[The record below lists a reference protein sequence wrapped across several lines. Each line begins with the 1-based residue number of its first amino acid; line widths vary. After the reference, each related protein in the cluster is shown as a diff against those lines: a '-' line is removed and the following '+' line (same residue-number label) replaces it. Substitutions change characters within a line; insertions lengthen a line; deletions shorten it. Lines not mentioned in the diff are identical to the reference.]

1 MDNPFSPTGLRH
13 GTDDPCGLLGRI
25 EAQLGERIDEAVEM
39 AALSLLVELRARH
52 NRPAP
57 ENDSKADRDE
67 FQALAR
73 DLLGYL
79 REALA
84 ADISAERRAAMAEAE
99 GREGNERARALR
111 GQVFLARQLP
121 DYWQRFE
128 THRASH
134 AAARLAA
141 SPPKPGLFKG
151 LFG

>member
-13 GTDDPCGLLGRI
+13 GTDDPRGLLGRI

-84 ADISAERRAAMAEAE
+84 PARPGVPRPPAA
-99 GREGNERARALR
+99 
-111 GQVFLARQLP
+111 
-121 DYWQRFE
+121 
-128 THRASH
+128 
-134 AAARLAA
+134 
-141 SPPKPGLFKG
+141 
-151 LFG
+151 